1 MAGPGRQRGI
11 PRDAQRIPVPAV
23 ALGRWLT
30 EIDDPAELKVALRVI
45 ALSGSETGRRGAP
58 PSVSL
63 DGLVDDGILRKAAE
77 LGSDDS
83 VRQALA
89 ASLRSGRLIAARVGG
104 DTRIWVND
112 ERIAEYLTRNGLT
125 ALEPSSIAGTT
136 ARPERSTESTREAPK
151 PGSPANIFA
160 LYEQHIGTFGHGM
173 AEQLRAAEEE
183 YPASWIHEAFAI
195 SAEQNVRSWG
205 YVHAILRRWLQEG
218 KPAVTVRTTGPRID
232 QSHDYGEPGHDPTTD
247 SRTGYL
253 ESYRRRYGRLPWE
266 SDELADGNAG

>member
-1 MAGPGRQRGI
+1 MAGPGRQRDI
-11 PRDAQRIPVPAV
+11 PRDARRIPVPAV
-23 ALGRWLT
+23 ALGRWLA

-45 ALSGSETGRRGAP
+45 ALSGSEQGRRGAP

-63 DGLVDDGILRKAAE
+63 DGLLDDGTLRKAAE

-83 VRQALA
+83 VRRALA
-89 ASLRSGRLIAARVGG
+89 ASVRRGTLAAARVGG

-125 ALEPSSIAGTT
+125 ALEPSAIVGTT
-136 ARPERSTESTREAPK
+136 ARPERPTESTREAPK
-151 PGSPANIFA
+151 PGSRANIFT

>member
-1 MAGPGRQRGI
+1 MASPGCEREI
-11 PRDAQRIPVPAV
+11 PRDARRIPVPAV
-23 ALGRWLT
+23 ALEGWLA
-30 EIDDPAELKVALRVI
+30 EIDDPAELKVALRVV
-45 ALSGSETGRRGAP
+45 ALSGSGTGRQGAP
-58 PSVSL
+58 PSVPL
-63 DGLVDDGILRKAAE
+63 DDLLDDGTLRKAAE
-77 LGSDDS
+77 LGDDDS
-83 VRQALA
+83 IRRALA
-89 ASLRSGRLIAARVGG
+89 GSVRRGTLMAAKVGG

-112 ERIAEYLTRNGLT
+112 QLACDYLGRTRLT
-125 ALEPSSIAGTT
+125 ALKPEDIAGVFQETS
-136 ARPERSTESTREAPK
+136 EVDESTREPS
-151 PGSPANIFA
+151 GRRSRANIFA

-218 KPAVTVRTTGPRID
+218 KPAVTVRTTGPHID
-232 QSHDYGEPGHDPTTD
+232 QSHDYGEPGHDPTAY